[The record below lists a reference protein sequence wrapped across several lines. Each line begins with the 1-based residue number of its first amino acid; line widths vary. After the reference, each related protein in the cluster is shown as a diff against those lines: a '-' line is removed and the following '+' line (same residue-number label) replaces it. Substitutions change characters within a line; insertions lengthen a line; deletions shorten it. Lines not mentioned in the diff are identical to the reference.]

1 MLPFIGHNDG
11 SAELAWLT
19 GSGLGWA
26 RSESPCVRAIVR
38 RDTAQV
44 PSPAPEDA
52 EMLTLSTLCYV
63 LCWSIINIIVVRPL
77 SNFIVSSEFSMT

>member
-11 SAELAWLT
+11 RAELAWLT

-38 RDTAQV
+38 RDTGTL
-44 PSPAPEDA
+44 PRCPALRLR
-52 EMLTLSTLCYV
+52 MLRC
-63 LCWSIINIIVVRPL
+63 
-77 SNFIVSSEFSMT
+77 